1 MGRRTILLV
10 AAFLVA
16 ALGTTLV
23 FLYVRKADDR
33 ALKDQQQVQVLV
45 AKSDIAAGTTAAA
58 AAAAGAF
65 ELKTVARSSVVSTAV
80 SSIDAV
86 RDKVAL
92 STIFTGQQVL
102 SVQFGDPAASQALP
116 IPDGKLAVSIQLGDP
131 ARVAGFVEPGS
142 IVSVFVTLAPSGT
155 ALPQTKLLLPSALV
169 IAVGPTTLTPA
180 SGDATATNKEAL
192 PRAILTLAL
201 DQRSAEKLVFASQQG
216 QVVFGL
222 RNDKSKVAPG
232 PGINLANLFS

>member
-1 MGRRTILLV
+1 MGRRTVLLI
-10 AAFLVA
+10 AAFLIA

-23 FLYVRKADDR
+23 FLYVNDVDDR
-33 ALKDQQQVQVLV
+33 ALKDQEPVEVLV
-45 AKSDIAAGTTAAA
+45 AKSDIVAGTTASA

-65 ELKTVARSSVVSTAV
+65 ELKKVARSSVVSTAV

-102 SVQFGDPAASQALP
+102 SVQFGDAAASQILP
-116 IPDGKLAVSIQLGDP
+116 IPDGKLALSIQLGDP

-142 IVSVFVTLAPSGT
+142 KVAVFVTLTPTGT
-155 ALPQTKLLLPSALV
+155 NQVQTRLLLPTVQV
-169 IAVGPTTLTPA
+169 IAVGPTSLTPA
-180 SGDATATNKEAL
+180 NADGTGANKEAL

-201 DQRSAEKLVFASQQG
+201 DQRQAEKLVFASQQG
-216 QVVFGL
+216 QVYFGL
-222 RNDKSKVAPG
+222 RNDKSKVTPSAG
-232 PGINLANLFS
+232 VNIANLFS

>member
-10 AAFLVA
+10 SAFLVA
-16 ALGTTLV
+16 ALGTSLV
-23 FLYVRKADDR
+23 FLYARKADDR
-33 ALKDQQQVQVLV
+33 ALKDQQQVEVLV
-45 AKSDIAAGTTAAA
+45 AKSDIAAGTTATA

-65 ELKTVARSSVVSTAV
+65 ELRTVARSSVVSTAV

-102 SVQFGDPAASQALP
+102 SVQFGDPSASQVLP
-116 IPDGKLAVSIQLGDP
+116 IPDGKIAVSIQLGDP

-142 IVSVFVTLAPSGT
+142 NVAVFVTLASQGS
-155 ALPQTKLLLPSALV
+155 ALPQTRLLLPAALV
-169 IAVGPTTLTPA
+169 IAVGPTSLTPA
-180 SGDATATNKEAL
+180 NADGTGANKEAL

-201 DQRSAEKLVFASQQG
+201 DQRNAEKLVFASQQG
-216 QVVFGL
+216 QVFFGL

-232 PGINLANLFS
+232 PGVTIGNLFS